1 MIRGHSTRSGVS
13 LAPARGLSLD
23 TTARPSPRGEGRALA
38 SHPRSRPGLVE
49 LTGFEPATPWLQ
61 TRCSPS

>member
-23 TTARPSPRGEGRALA
+23 TTARPSPAGKAGRWRRILEANRGWW
-38 SHPRSRPGLVE
+38 S
-49 LTGFEPATPWLQ
+49 
-61 TRCSPS
+61 